1 MIDALNSQS
10 SAQTEEVLHLKCPA
24 CGGGL
29 NLKRRFLGVKGQCV
43 HCQIPLT
50 AVEEGGSARIIA
62 ESIAAPMVENPVMAS
77 EQEPVLPEKALT
89 VVSHGAVP
97 QFPRPFP
104 TSGIEE
110 PASSWGFPE
119 SDPIPT
125 AVTAP
130 KEPDFMSFGAPESPP
145 LPNWEGDDLFSGRQ
159 ELPAMTPPS
168 GEKNAEASPFGD
180 FVGFPLASSLFGSD
194 NGNTE
199 FALDWVENLP
209 RETHASVPPFST
221 GSAEKVMKDD
231 AFADSGSFGSP
242 FVTMSCPKPSEEI
255 TVTEASKRDSQRGVI
270 LDGDGRPMPP
280 MSKEEEEEFAK
291 NFLNYSNART
301 KQTWLTRLRK
311 TAIRLLVFLCIV
323 GAVGTGASFFVP
335 KETLMVWKEKVI
347 KSLEPGMVIL
357 DYLPTSLRPDWLPQ
371 TEFGIDAGVD
381 QNDQPK
387 KKMNAFE
394 GLDKLK
400 GDVGK
405 MRGAADKQLEE
416 LKDF

>member
-29 NLKRRFLGVKGQCV
+29 NLKRRFLGVTGQCA
-43 HCQIPLT
+43 HCQISLT
-50 AVEEGGSARIIA
+50 AVEEGGGARIIA
-62 ESIAAPMVENPVMAS
+62 ESIPAPTVETPVMTS
-77 EQEPVLPEKALT
+77 EQEPVLPEKAHT

-97 QFPRPFP
+97 QFPRPFL

-119 SDPIPT
+119 YDPSPT

-130 KEPDFMSFGAPESPP
+130 KEPDFMNFGAPDSPS
-145 LPNWEGDDLFSGRQ
+145 LPNWEADDLFSGRQ
-159 ELPAMTPPS
+159 ELPAMNPPT
-168 GEKNAEASPFGD
+168 GEKGAEASPFGD
-180 FVGFPLASSLFGSD
+180 LVEFPLASSLFGSD

-199 FALDWVENLP
+199 FALDWVTNLP

-221 GSAEKVMKDD
+221 GSAEKVTKDD

-255 TVTEASKRDSQRGVI
+255 TGAEGPKRDSQVGVI

-280 MSKEEEEEFAK
+280 MSKKEEEEFAK

-301 KQTWLTRLRK
+301 EQTWLTRLRK
-311 TAIRLLVFLCIV
+311 AAIRLLVFLCIV
-323 GAVGTGASFFVP
+323 GAVGAGASFFVP
-335 KETLMVWKEKVI
+335 KETLIVWKEKVI